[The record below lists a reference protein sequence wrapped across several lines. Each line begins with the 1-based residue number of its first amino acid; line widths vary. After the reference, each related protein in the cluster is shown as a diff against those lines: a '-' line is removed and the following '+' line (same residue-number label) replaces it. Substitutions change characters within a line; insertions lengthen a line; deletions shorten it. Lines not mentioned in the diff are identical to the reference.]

1 MQVTTGVIY
10 RGDLLQRSE
19 DMEILSVG
27 CGSVYDKDYHF
38 CREPVSGEYMLLLT
52 RSRADIGFDGIRGS
66 FPENTLMIYDDKM
79 KRDHRGEDASLI
91 CDWVCFT
98 AGNDNGLSEF
108 PELVFNRPFR
118 AADAEFIS
126 GLIRNIASEFYSL
139 GSRRTKMLDS
149 LMRMLLIK
157 AGDCIGRKDTSQQSA
172 DPHYSS
178 LIELRAKIYRNPQLK
193 WNVDTMAADVNM
205 SRSYLQHIYR
215 EIFGVSCISDVIS
228 SKIEK
233 AKELLTESSCTV
245 SQVAFMCGYDNEE
258 HFMRQFKKI
267 VGVTPT
273 RYRKNK

>member
-1 MQVTTGVIY
+1 M
-10 RGDLLQRSE
+10 D
-19 DMEILSVG
+19 ILSIG
-27 CGSVYDKDYHF
+27 CGSVYDEDYHF
-38 CREPVSGEYMLLLT
+38 CREPENGEYMLLLT
-52 RSRADIGFDGIRGS
+52 RSRAEIGFSGIRGE
-66 FPENTLMIYDDKM
+66 FPENTLVIYDDKM
-79 KRDHRGEDASLI
+79 KRDYRAAGTSLI
-91 CDWVCFT
+91 CDWICFT
-98 AGNDNGLSEF
+98 AGNDNGMSDF

-139 GSRRTKMLDS
+139 GTRRTKMLDS
-149 LMRMLLIK
+149 LMNMLLIK
-157 AGDCIGRKDTSQQSA
+157 AGDCTGRRDSSQQAA

-215 EIFGVSCISDVIS
+215 EVFGVSCISDVIS

-233 AKELLTESSCTV
+233 AKEILTGSSCTV

-258 HFMRQFKKI
+258 HFMRQFKAQM
-267 VGVTPT
+267 GVTPSE
-273 RYRKNK
+273 YRERQMG